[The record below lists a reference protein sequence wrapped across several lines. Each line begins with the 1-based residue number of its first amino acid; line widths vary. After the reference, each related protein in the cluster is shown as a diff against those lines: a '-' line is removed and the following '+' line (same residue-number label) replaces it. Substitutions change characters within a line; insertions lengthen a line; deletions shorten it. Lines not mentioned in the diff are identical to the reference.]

1 MKRKLVEQFNRFSI
15 PHESAADVWC
25 RWLNFGQSAWETTWW
40 HFRLLDCSSEQ
51 INIFEST
58 LLSAASVDETSCA
71 FEWQRN
77 PIAIEFSETG
87 TVELIVDVITN
98 NNNHSTI
105 ENGVI
110 SARFQNIMT
119 IFIQFTDGIFN
130 HLLHIFRLEPELWAI
145 VHLLWR
151 NNVNKI
157 MFHRVRRGYYLWTLW
172 TLYNLLENQ
181 ISKKLTCVTVPTTS
195 FSPARGIHI
204 FCRSSRTY
212 SLIMNVDSRLTPRP
226 NFSA

>member
-1 MKRKLVEQFNRFSI
+1 MRFITYFWQEVFFTELAKTLFDQLISNTCSVRQNVDVGNTVHHWIDLKGNFFVIELGNSSHISITESNLCSYCTMKRKLVEQFNRFSI

-119 IFIQFTDGIFN
+119 IFIQFTDGVFN

-151 NNVNKI
+151 KNVN
-157 MFHRVRRGYYLWTLW
+157 
-172 TLYNLLENQ
+172 
-181 ISKKLTCVTVPTTS
+181 
-195 FSPARGIHI
+195 
-204 FCRSSRTY
+204 
-212 SLIMNVDSRLTPRP
+212 
-226 NFSA
+226 